1 MTSREREGWN
11 YIMNETLR
19 ASRVVMIISVQSVIS
34 VNLPRLRHSFFLLRA
49 RDLDF
54 DEAVGPGLRRIDL
67 GVLAGVLDALV
78 PAQVCVS
85 GRWHGQRMWNFL
97 HTTGKTYH
105 AQSSAC

>member
-1 MTSREREGWN
+1 MGVCLEKEKIEPVKDYITKMTFRECEGWN

-78 PAQVCVS
+78 PRQVYMDC
-85 GRWHGQRMWNFL
+85 
-97 HTTGKTYH
+97 
-105 AQSSAC
+105 